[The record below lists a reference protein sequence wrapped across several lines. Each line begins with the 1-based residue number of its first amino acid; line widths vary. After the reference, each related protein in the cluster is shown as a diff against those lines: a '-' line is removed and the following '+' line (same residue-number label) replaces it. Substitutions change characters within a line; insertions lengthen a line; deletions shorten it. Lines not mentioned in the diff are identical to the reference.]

1 MISRGYSLVAV
12 WASLCSGFSVLQG
25 TGSRSSGLQQLE
37 HTGSVVVGLVAPW
50 HVESSQ
56 TRNRTYILCIGRR
69 ILMYC
74 TTREVLGFGF
84 NMFLSH

>member
-1 MISRGYSLVAV
+1 MVAV
-12 WASLCSGFSVLQG
+12 WASHCSGFSVLQS
-25 TGSRSSGLQQLE
+25 TGSRSSGLQQLG
-37 HTGSVVVGLVAPW
+37 HIGSVVVGLVAPW

-56 TRNRTYILCIGRR
+56 TRNRTYVLCIGRQ
-69 ILMYC
+69 ILMHC